1 MPKPV
6 VGPCGGAGQPACP
19 PQPAIQINNYPVVIE
34 TSDGQKH
41 VVQQEDGD
49 DDEQ

>member
-6 VGPCGGAGQPACP
+6 VGPCGGPGQPACP
-19 PQPAIQINNYPVVIE
+19 PVPAIQINEFPAVIE

-41 VVQQEDGD
+41 VVTEED
-49 DDEQ
+49 DDDDQ